1 MLKNITA
8 SAGGYK
14 LDSRRL
20 TISFIAL
27 GIFIFLVIAALNVK
41 VQVEGSPHI
50 VEEPLLVSHKAQLAK
65 AHILTFNSFLQN
77 IANAS
82 SDEQRDSALVD
93 LYAREKSVAQLYQQL
108 IKIAAHDVIQISDSH
123 QKFAHWQDIRS
134 EFYRRIVTGNKSAAL
149 RYQRDT
155 VSDYLWELEQ
165 SIEAIRLISEKKFEE
180 MHSNAHSDADNVNV
194 YTIMLSI
201 VVFSIIS
208 YFLFWIWQQILLNNR
223 YNLHRQSLID
233 EHVLM
238 AMLNDKGE
246 IEDVSTALSRFFST
260 PKQALLKNTSHFLLS
275 DSRQDGLLA
284 KNILNTVTQG
294 KQWRG
299 EIAFK
304 KSDDS
309 ELWAECSVTPDY
321 DEDKQLV
328 GYSYIFH
335 DLTSKKLANF
345 DKLTGLLN
353 RRSYDEVLTKE
364 LNLAVR
370 NKYSITLAILDID
383 FFKRF
388 NDLYGH
394 PEGDIALR
402 KLGELLT
409 KHMQRANDYVFRIG
423 GEEFALL
430 VSGLDEEKVALYLNA
445 LRESVKDLKIE
456 NKNSS
461 VGDYLSV
468 SIGAVILEQGYIN
481 EQKLYK
487 AADKALYQ
495 AKTSRDKVVVNVV
508 RSDKLV

>member
-1 MLKNITA
+1 MLKNIAA
-8 SAGGYK
+8 SAEGYK

-27 GIFIFLVIAALNVK
+27 GVFILIFVAALNIKVK
-41 VQVEGSPHI
+41 VETSPHI
-50 VEEPLLVSHKAQLAK
+50 IEQPLLISHKAQLAK
-65 AHILTFNSFLQN
+65 AYILTFNGFLQN

-82 SDEQRDSALVD
+82 SDEQRDTALVD
-93 LYAREKSVAQLYQQL
+93 LYAREKSIAQLYQQL
-108 IKIAAHDVIQISDSH
+108 IKIAANDIQINDSH
-123 QKFAHWQDIRS
+123 EKFTQWQDIRS
-134 EFYRRIVTGNKSAAL
+134 EFYQRIVTGDKNEAL

-165 SIEAIRLISEKKFEE
+165 SIDAVRLTSEKEFED
-180 MHSNAHSDADNVNV
+180 MKSSAHSNADNIHV
-194 YTIMLSI
+194 YTVLVSI
-201 VVFSIIS
+201 IVFSLIG
-208 YFLFWIWQQILLNNR
+208 YLLFWIWQQIILNNR
-223 YNLHRQSLID
+223 YNVHRQTLID

-238 AMLNDKGE
+238 AILNEKGE
-246 IEDVSTALSRFFST
+246 LVDISSALSQFFAT
-260 PKQALLKNTSHFLLS
+260 PKQSLLKNSSLFLLS
-275 DSRQDGLLA
+275 NSKQDGLLA
-284 KNILNTVTQG
+284 KNILNTVSRG
-294 KQWRG
+294 KQWCG

-304 KSDDS
+304 NAHDTD
-309 ELWAECSVTPDY
+309 LWAECSVTPDF
-321 DEDKQLV
+321 DEDEQLV

-353 RRSYDEVLTKE
+353 RRSYDEVLSSQ

-370 NKYSITLAILDID
+370 NKYAITLAILDID

-468 SIGAVILEQGYIN
+468 SIGAVILEQGYIS

-495 AKTSRDKVVVNVV
+495 AKTSRDKVVVNII
-508 RSDKLV
+508 RSEEMV